1 MQEEQRELRE
11 RERERERIPSRL
23 RMVSEELDS
32 GLKPMNHEI
41 MT

>member
-1 MQEEQRELRE
+1 MCTFELGKAEKEGE
-11 RERERERIPSRL
+11 RVPSRL
-23 RMVSEELDS
+23 LAVSAEPEV